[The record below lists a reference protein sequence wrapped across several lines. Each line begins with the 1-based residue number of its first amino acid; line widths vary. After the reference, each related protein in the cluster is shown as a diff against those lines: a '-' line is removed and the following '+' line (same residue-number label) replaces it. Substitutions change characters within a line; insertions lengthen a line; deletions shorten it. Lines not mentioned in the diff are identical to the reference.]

1 MVIVSYLSLGR
12 KRETLIPEL
21 SGLSKANK
29 AELYWKCAAV
39 FFSTSIRCN
48 PNVRHIFY
56 TDASETVVVEGIHIL
71 EYLQDLG
78 VEIRTLP
85 FERFVPPEKYS
96 RIFQSGFYKF
106 DVLKALEAEE
116 NESNFIVL
124 DIDCIWTRYDED
136 LFDLVKKERLL
147 LYDVFEQ
154 IPPDEKISRLSRKDM
169 GTLFRQI
176 VDDYPDDQPI
186 RFGGEFLACDLNTLK
201 TLNTKVQ
208 QLFQLII
215 TKYGDDP
222 PRFRN
227 RKRIFDGNE
236 PFGSF
241 LFNHGFVPWKDAR
254 GFIKRI
260 YSNKAMNTVLPE
272 DLDIPIWHMP
282 NEKKHGL
289 PLLFTLAVKKQS
301 EFWSTP
307 LERFNGFLGGYL
319 GVPARIHVS
328 PLKLKPGQRL
338 INKIRYYYRIY
349 FS

>member
-1 MVIVSYLSLGR
+1 MVIVSFLSLDQ
-12 KRETLIPEL
+12 KRETFIPEL
-21 SGLSKANK
+21 SSLSKAKK

-48 PNVRHIFY
+48 QNVRHIFY
-56 TDASETVVVEGIHIL
+56 TDSTKTVIVDGINII
-71 EYLQDLG
+71 EYLQNLG
-78 VEIRTLP
+78 VEIRILS
-85 FERFVPPEKYS
+85 FKRFVPPDNYS

-106 DVLKALEAEE
+106 DVLKALEAE
-116 NESNFIVL
+116 NETKFIVL
-124 DIDCIWTRYDED
+124 DIDCIWTKYDKD
-136 LFDLVKKERLL
+136 FFNLVKKEELL

-154 IPPDEKISRLSRKDM
+154 IPPDEKISRLSRSDM
-169 GTLFRQI
+169 GTLFRKI
-176 VDDYPDDQPI
+176 VDDYPDDKPI

-201 TLNTKVQ
+201 TLNSKAH
-208 QLFQLII
+208 QLFHLII
-215 TKYGDDP
+215 SRFGNNP

-236 PFGSF
+236 PFGS
-241 LFNHGFVPWKDAR
+241 LLLNHGFVPWKDAQ

-260 YSNKAMNTVLPE
+260 YSSTAINTVLPE

-282 NEKKHGL
+282 DEKKHGI
-289 PLLFTLAVKKQS
+289 PLLFTLAVNNQS

-307 LERFNGFLGGYL
+307 LEHFNVLLGGYL
-319 GVPARIHVS
+319 GVPVRIHRS
-328 PLKLKPGQRL
+328 PWKFNLNQQL